1 MAKRELVATPRL
13 ATGVEGLD
21 ALLGGGLPDRRLTLL
36 YGGTGVGKTVLAL
49 EILVNS
55 AREGLPGVAVGF
67 EEGPDELVENHVSF
81 DWGLAETVDDKI
93 HLMAARVEDEFYNA
107 GAFDISGLL
116 AAIEAK
122 VKQTGARWV
131 LIDGLD
137 ALLGTLG
144 DRVAAMRE
152 LFRLKHW
159 LTGCGVAVIM
169 TAKLD
174 HPDTT
179 GGTHFRDMPYVADCV
194 IKLSNVAHK
203 RTFARTLRV
212 VKLRGG
218 QSSSAEMPFVI
229 RSSGVLVAERENY
242 PLTAKVFDER
252 LGTGLDRLDTMLRGG
267 LIRGNS
273 VLVSG
278 PPGAAKTS
286 LAACFAREMA
296 ERGERVLYV
305 SFDEAGDQIVE
316 DLLSVGIDLRPYVGS
331 GLLQIHGILAG
342 ATSAEA
348 HYIDIHHAIREFAP
362 AHIVV
367 DPISALVKAGG
378 LEMAVDVSDRLLDLA
393 KASGTTF
400 YVTALSSSRT
410 PGSDM
415 ESHLANI
422 VDVWIGVSYRVDE
435 GERNRALSVIKARG
449 INHSN
454 QIRELT
460 LDDSG
465 PSLAD
470 VYIASGEMLMGSARL
485 REEQDAA
492 ARRRSEQHRYER
504 DRQRVENEIAD
515 TSEQIATLTRKL
527 DQQRVDLEQLER
539 HAQDHLEQRVQ
550 DRGRLLRS
558 RGADANDR
566 RFSDEWPS

>member
-1 MAKRELVATPRL
+1 MATSRMP
-13 ATGVEGLD
+13 TGVEGLD
-21 ALLGGGLPDRRLTLL
+21 ALLGGGLPDQRLTLL

-49 EILVNS
+49 EVLVNN
-55 AREGLPGVAVGF
+55 AKAGRPGIVVGF
-67 EEGPDELVENHVSF
+67 EEGPEELIENHVSF
-81 DWGLAETVDDKI
+81 DWGLAEAADTNI
-93 HLMAARVEDEFYNA
+93 HLMAARVEDEFRDV

-116 AAIEAK
+116 ASIEAK
-122 VKQTGARWV
+122 IKQTAARWV

-159 LTGCGVAVIM
+159 LTDCGVAVIM

-174 HPDTT
+174 DHDST
-179 GGTHFRDMPYVADCV
+179 GTTHFRDMPYVADCV
-194 IKLSNVAHK
+194 IRLQNAAHK

-242 PLTAKVFDER
+242 PLKAKVFDEQI
-252 LGTGLDRLDTMLRGG
+252 GSGIERLDTMLRGG

-273 VLVSG
+273 VLISG

-296 ERGERVLYV
+296 EAGERVLYI
-305 SFDEAGDQIVE
+305 SFDEAGEQIVE
-316 DLLSVGIDLRPYVGS
+316 DLQSVSINLRPHVDS
-331 GLLQIHGILAG
+331 GLLKMQGVLAG

-362 AHIVV
+362 HHVIV
-367 DPISALVKAGG
+367 DPISALVKSGG

-393 KASGTTF
+393 KATGITF
-400 YVTALSSSRT
+400 YVTALSSAQAQA
-410 PGSDM
+410 SDM

-422 VDVWIGVSYRVDE
+422 VDVWIGVDYCIGE

-460 LDDSG
+460 LDDNG
-465 PSLAD
+465 PGLAD
-470 VYIASGEMLMGSARL
+470 VYIASGQMLMGSARL
-485 REEQDAA
+485 REEQEFELRLRD
-492 ARRRSEQHRYER
+492 EQQAHER
-504 DRQRVENEIAD
+504 DRRRVEAGI
-515 TSEQIATLTRKL
+515 TQTQEQIATLTNQL
-527 DQQRVDLEQLER
+527 DKQRLELEQLE
-539 HAQDHLEQRVQ
+539 HQAQAEVRSRDH
-550 DRGRLLRS
+550 DRRRLLHS
-558 RGADANDR
+558 RGADANDH
-566 RFSDEWPS
+566 RFSDEPSR

>member
-1 MAKRELVATPRL
+1 MQKFAATSRL
-13 ATGVEGLD
+13 PTGVDGLD
-21 ALLGGGLPDRRLTLL
+21 ALLGGGLPDRRLTLV
-36 YGGTGVGKTVLAL
+36 YGATGVGKTVLAL
-49 EILVNS
+49 EILVNN
-55 AREGLPGVAVGF
+55 ARAGRPGIVVGF
-67 EEGPDELVENHVSF
+67 EEGPDELIENHVTF
-81 DWGLAETVDDKI
+81 EWGLAEAADNEI
-93 HLMAARVEDEFYNA
+93 HLMAARVEDEFHNV
-107 GAFDISGLL
+107 GKFDISGLL

-122 VKQTGARWV
+122 IKQTGARWV

-159 LTGCGVAVIM
+159 LTDCGVAVIM

-174 HPDTT
+174 DYDSI
-179 GGTHFRDMPYVADCV
+179 GVGHFRDMPYVADCV
-194 IKLSNVAHK
+194 IRLRNIPHK

-218 QSSSAEMPFVI
+218 ESSGAEMPFVI

-252 LGTGLDRLDTMLRGG
+252 IGSGVARLDTMLRGG
-267 LIRGNS
+267 LIRGSS

-286 LAACFAREMA
+286 LAACFARQMA
-296 ERGERVLYV
+296 ENGERVLYI

-316 DLLSVGIDLRPYVGS
+316 DLQSVSIDLRPYVDA
-331 GLLQIHGILAG
+331 GLLQMHGVLAG

-348 HYIDIHHAIREFAP
+348 HYIDIHHAIRQFAP
-362 AHIVV
+362 EHVII
-367 DPISALVKAGG
+367 DPVSALVKSGG
-378 LEMAVDVSDRLLDLA
+378 LDMAVDVTDRLLDLA
-393 KASGTTF
+393 KASGITL
-400 YVTALSSSRT
+400 YLTALSSSQT
-410 PGSDM
+410 FVVDM

-422 VDVWIGVSYRVDE
+422 VDVWVGVSYRVDE

-460 LDDSG
+460 IDDTG
-465 PSLAD
+465 PALAD

-485 REEQDAA
+485 REEQEA
-492 ARRRSEQHRYER
+492 ARS
-504 DRQRVENEIAD
+504 
-515 TSEQIATLTRKL
+515 S
-527 DQQRVDLEQLER
+527 
-539 HAQDHLEQRVQ
+539 
-550 DRGRLLRS
+550 S
-558 RGADANDR
+558 
-566 RFSDEWPS
+566 

>member
-1 MAKRELVATPRL
+1 MQKFAATSRL
-13 ATGVEGLD
+13 PTGVDGLD
-21 ALLGGGLPDRRLTLL
+21 ALLGGGLPDRRLTLV
-36 YGGTGVGKTVLAL
+36 YGATGVGKTVLAL
-49 EILVNS
+49 EILVNN
-55 AREGLPGVAVGF
+55 ARAGRPGIVVGF
-67 EEGPDELVENHVSF
+67 EEGPDELIENHVTF
-81 DWGLAETVDDKI
+81 EWGLAEAADNEI
-93 HLMAARVEDEFYNA
+93 HLMAARVEDEFHNV
-107 GAFDISGLL
+107 GKFDISGLL

-122 VKQTGARWV
+122 IKQTGARWV

-159 LTGCGVAVIM
+159 LTDCGVAVIM

-174 HPDTT
+174 DYDSI
-179 GGTHFRDMPYVADCV
+179 GVGHFRDMPYVADCV
-194 IKLSNVAHK
+194 IRLRNIPHK

-218 QSSSAEMPFVI
+218 ESSGAEMPFVI

-252 LGTGLDRLDTMLRGG
+252 IGSGVARLDTMLRGG
-267 LIRGNS
+267 LIRGSS

-286 LAACFAREMA
+286 LAACFARQMA
-296 ERGERVLYV
+296 ENGERVLYI

-316 DLLSVGIDLRPYVGS
+316 DLQSVSIDLRPYVDA
-331 GLLQIHGILAG
+331 GLLQMHGVLAG

-348 HYIDIHHAIREFAP
+348 HYIDIHHAIRQFAP
-362 AHIVV
+362 EHVII
-367 DPISALVKAGG
+367 DPVSALVKSGG
-378 LEMAVDVSDRLLDLA
+378 LDMAVDVTDRLLDLA
-393 KASGTTF
+393 KASGITL
-400 YVTALSSSRT
+400 YLTALSSSQT
-410 PGSDM
+410 FVVDM

-422 VDVWIGVSYRVDE
+422 VDVWVGVSYRVDE

-460 LDDSG
+460 IDDTG
-465 PSLAD
+465 PALAD

-485 REEQDAA
+485 REEQEVE
-492 ARRRSEQHRYER
+492 ARVHEEQQAYER
-504 DRQRVENEIAD
+504 DRQRMQTGMAE
-515 TSEQIATLTRKL
+515 TREQIATLNSQL
-527 DQQRVDLEQLER
+527 EQQRQELEQLEQQAEDYVR
-539 HAQDHLEQRVQ
+539 RRAD

-558 RGADANDR
+558 RGADANDHR
-566 RFSDEWPS
+566 LSDE

>member
-1 MAKRELVATPRL
+1 MATPRL
-13 ATGVEGLD
+13 PTEVEGLD

-49 EILVNS
+49 EILVNN
-55 AREGLPGVAVGF
+55 ARAGRPGIVVGF
-67 EEGPDELVENHVSF
+67 EESPDELVENHVSF
-81 DWGLAETVDDKI
+81 GWGLADVVDDAI
-93 HLMAARVEDEFYNA
+93 HLMPARVEDEFRDV
-107 GAFDISGLL
+107 GRFDISGLL

-122 VKQTGARWV
+122 IKQTGARWV

-174 HPDTT
+174 QPDTT
-179 GGTHFRDMPYVADCV
+179 GATHFRDIPYVADCV
-194 IKLSNVAHK
+194 ITLRNTVHK
-203 RTFARTLRV
+203 RTFLRTLRV
-212 VKLRGG
+212 VKIRGG

-229 RSSGVLVAERENY
+229 RSDGVLVAERESY

-252 LGTGLDRLDTMLRGG
+252 IGTGIERLDTMLRGG
-267 LIRGNS
+267 LIRGTS

-286 LAACFAREMA
+286 LAACFARRMA

-305 SFDEAGDQIVE
+305 SFDEAGTQIVD
-316 DLLSVGIDLRPYVGS
+316 DLLSVGIDLRPHVES
-331 GLLQIHGILAG
+331 GMLQMHGILAG

-348 HYIDIHHAIREFAP
+348 HYIDIQHAIRDFAP
-362 AHIVV
+362 QHVIV

-378 LEMAVDVSDRLLDLA
+378 LGMAVDVSDRLLDLA

-400 YVTALSSSRT
+400 YITALASSQA
-410 PGSDM
+410 GIVDM
-415 ESHLANI
+415 ESHLSNI
-422 VDVWIGVSYRVDE
+422 ADVWINVSYSVHE

-454 QIRELT
+454 QIRELV
-460 LDDSG
+460 LNAEG
-465 PSLAD
+465 PELAD
-470 VYIASGEMLMGSARL
+470 VYIASGTMLMGTARL
-485 REEQDAA
+485 REEQELEERWREARDA
-492 ARRRSEQHRYER
+492 YER
-504 DRQRVENEIAD
+504 DRLRAHTRIAE
-515 TSEQIATLTRKL
+515 TQEQMATLATQL
-527 DQQRVDLEQLER
+527 EQERVDLEQLKDQ
-539 HAQDHLEQRVQ
+539 AQAHVRQRED

-558 RGADANDR
+558 RGADA
-566 RFSDEWPS
+566 SDPRVADGHSE